1 MRNHLVAHPSFCFLV
16 ACSEVNVYP
25 TMKYFINMDDSLMN
39 FRKIWLRC
47 WLTTPILMIR
57 RMEVHQI
64 SEKEKYHTYW
74 RLHLPILTTTIKRFF
89 TYKYR
94 YKQYIYHWPKCKKIQ
109 TYYSCILGTR
119 PWKEHH
125 PMHVME
131 KCTGDNV
138 TSWNQF
144 LFFPFFCQLSFIK
157 SSILT
162 YFDSTF

>member
-25 TMKYFINMDDSLMN
+25 TMKYFINMDDSFMN
-39 FRKIWLRC
+39 FRNFWLRC

-94 YKQYIYHWPKCKKIQ
+94 YKQYIYHWPKCKKYKHI
-109 TYYSCILGTR
+109 THASWERGR
-119 PWKEHH
+119 
-125 PMHVME
+125 E
-131 KCTGDNV
+131 K
-138 TSWNQF
+138 
-144 LFFPFFCQLSFIK
+144 
-157 SSILT
+157 SITLCMLWRNAQEIM
-162 YFDSTF
+162 